1 MISDACLLHQDLIGL
16 TASIKA
22 FTIRFTFERPSIV
35 KPDELT
41 EKITD
46 GIVIS
51 DLGSLARSVFFETCL
66 ARLNAV
72 AR

>member
-16 TASIKA
+16 TGSIKA

-46 GIVIS
+46 GIVS
-51 DLGSLARSVFFETCL
+51 DLGSLARPVFFETCL